1 MILYNQK
8 DYDAEPNMSAPAKRV
23 RYRTYVDG
31 FDENLNGGIPQGQL
45 VIVAGAAGT
54 MKSSLAYHILFMNA
68 KRDGVNG
75 LYISLEQNKNSLARQ
90 MDALGLKG
98 ETLGRLE
105 VLDLGEIR
113 RRSEGAQFM
122 DTFRFAINET
132 KKRLNYELLVIDSCG
147 ALEMISNTPRPREEF
162 YRLFEW
168 LRSLEVTAIIISEM
182 PVGPYTNYGA
192 HDIDFLAD
200 GIIHLKMVEV
210 TDTEVQRRVRCVK
223 MRETDHS
230 TNYFSFFRNERGFA
244 VTRAITDF

>member
-1 MILYNQK
+1 MAIN
-8 DYDAEPNMSAPAKRV
+8 EKRL

-31 FDENLNGGIPQGQL
+31 FDENLGGGIPQGH
-45 VIVAGAAGT
+45 VTIIAGAAGT
-54 MKSSLAYHILFMNA
+54 MKSSLAYHILFANA

-75 LYISLEQNKNSLARQ
+75 LYVSLEQSKESLLRQ

-113 RRSEGAQFM
+113 KKSEGAQFL
-122 DTFRFAINET
+122 DTIRFALGET
-132 KKRLNYELLVIDSCG
+132 KKHLNYELLVLDSMG
-147 ALEMISNTPRPREEF
+147 ALEMIANTPRPREEA
-162 YRLFEW
+162 YALFEW
-168 LRSLEVTAIIISEM
+168 LRSLGITSFVINEM
-182 PVGPYTNYGA
+182 PVGPYNNYGL
-192 HDIDFLAD
+192 HDTDFLAD

-210 TDTEVQRRVRCVK
+210 SDTEVQRRIRCVK

>member
-1 MILYNQK
+1 MA
-8 DYDAEPNMSAPAKRV
+8 DAAKRL

-31 FDENLNGGIPQGQL
+31 FDENLGGGIPQGHI
-45 VIVAGAAGT
+45 VIIAGAAGT

-68 KRDGVNG
+68 KRDGVNA
-75 LYISLEQNKNSLARQ
+75 LYVSLEQGKDSLTRQ
-90 MDALGLKG
+90 MEALGLKG
-98 ETLGRLE
+98 DTLGRLE

-113 RRSEGAQFM
+113 KKSEGAQFM
-122 DTFRFAINET
+122 DTFRFAVNES
-132 KKRLNYELLVIDSCG
+132 KKRLNYELLVIDSMG
-147 ALEMISNTPRPREEF
+147 ALEMVASTPRPREEA

-168 LRSLEVTAIIISEM
+168 LRSLAITTVVVNEM
-182 PVGPYTNYGA
+182 PVGPYTSYGL
-192 HDIDFLAD
+192 HDTDFLAD

-210 TDTEVQRRVRCVK
+210 SETEVQRRIRCVK

>member
-1 MILYNQK
+1 
-8 DYDAEPNMSAPAKRV
+8 MSSSEKRL

-31 FDENLNGGIPQGQL
+31 FDENLGGGIPQGH
-45 VIVAGAAGT
+45 VSIIAGAAGT
-54 MKSSLAYHILFMNA
+54 MKSSLAYHILYQNA

-75 LYISLEQNKNSLARQ
+75 LYVSLEQSKESLVRQ
-90 MDALGLKG
+90 MEELGLKG

-105 VLDLGEIR
+105 VLDLAEIHTK
-113 RRSEGAQFM
+113 SEGAQFM

-132 KKRLNYELLVIDSCG
+132 KKRINYELLVIDSMG
-147 ALEMISNTPRPREEF
+147 ALEMVSNSPRPRDEAF
-162 YRLFEW
+162 RLFEW
-168 LRSLEVTAIIISEM
+168 LRSLGITAFIISEM
-182 PVGPYTNYGA
+182 PVGPYTSYGL
-192 HDIDFLAD
+192 HDTDFLSD

-210 TDTEVQRRVRCVK
+210 SDTEVQRRLRCVK

>member
-1 MILYNQK
+1 
-8 DYDAEPNMSAPAKRV
+8 MSASAKRV

-31 FDENLNGGIPQGQL
+31 FDENLNGGVPQGHI
-45 VIVAGAAGT
+45 VIIAGAAGT
-54 MKSSLAYHILFMNA
+54 MKSSLAYHMLFMNA

-75 LYISLEQNKNSLARQ
+75 LYISLEQGKVPLTRQ
-90 MDALGLKG
+90 MESFGLKG
-98 ETLGRLE
+98 DTLGRME

-122 DTFRFAINET
+122 DTFRFAVNET
-132 KKRLNYELLVIDSCG
+132 KKRMSYELLVIDSIG
-147 ALEMISNTPRPREEF
+147 ALEMISNTARPREEF

-168 LRSLEVTAIIISEM
+168 LRQMDVTTFIVSEM
-182 PVGPYTNYGA
+182 PVGPYTSYGA

-210 TDTEVQRRVRCVK
+210 TETEVQRRIRCVK